1 MGSNFQWLIM
11 SVEKDDIQIID
22 AESKMWGDGTLVQKL
37 MKTVGKQAVL
47 YKDNRL
53 RTYLI
58 VKQGTGKMTEELAEL
73 RREYG
78 LDSSE
83 NPAECAAARTATQ
96 LIVDTESNEQAT
108 APITEATTVQ
118 SSAVVKVVF
127 CEFCRFVESG
137 SLNLR

>member
-22 AESKMWGDGTLVQKL
+22 AESKMWGDRTLVQKL

-96 LIVDTESNEQAT
+96 SIADTESNEQAT

-127 CEFCRFVESG
+127 CEFCR
-137 SLNLR
+137 L

>member
-22 AESKMWGDGTLVQKL
+22 AESKMWGDRTLVQKL

-96 LIVDTESNEQAT
+96 SIVDTESSEQAT

-127 CEFCRFVESG
+127 CEFCR
-137 SLNLR
+137 L

>member
-22 AESKMWGDGTLVQKL
+22 AESKMWGDRTLVQKL

-96 LIVDTESNEQAT
+96 SIVDTESNEQAM

-127 CEFCRFVESG
+127 CEFCR
-137 SLNLR
+137 L

>member
-1 MGSNFQWLIM
+1 M

-22 AESKMWGDGTLVQKL
+22 AKSKMWGNRTLVQKL

-53 RTYLI
+53 RNYLI

-96 LIVDTESNEQAT
+96 SIVDTESNEQAT
-108 APITEATTVQ
+108 ATITEATTVQ

-127 CEFCRFVESG
+127 CEYCRLWFKKLVP
-137 SLNLR
+137 

>member
-22 AESKMWGDGTLVQKL
+22 AESKMWGDRTLVQKL

-58 VKQGTGKMTEELAEL
+58 VKQGTGKMTEALAEL

-96 LIVDTESNEQAT
+96 SIVDTESNEQAT
-108 APITEATTVQ
+108 AAITEATTVQ

-127 CEFCRFVESG
+127 CEFCR
-137 SLNLR
+137 L

>member
-1 MGSNFQWLIM
+1 
-11 SVEKDDIQIID
+11 
-22 AESKMWGDGTLVQKL
+22 MWGDRTLVQKL

-83 NPAECAAARTATQ
+83 NPAECAAACTATQ
-96 LIVDTESNEQAT
+96 SIVDTESNEQAT
-108 APITEATTVQ
+108 SPITEATTVQ

-127 CEFCRFVESG
+127 CEFCR
-137 SLNLR
+137 L

>member
-22 AESKMWGDGTLVQKL
+22 AESKMWGDRTLVQKL

-78 LDSSE
+78 LDSPE

-96 LIVDTESNEQAT
+96 SIVDTESNEQAT

-127 CEFCRFVESG
+127 CEFCR
-137 SLNLR
+137 L

>member
-22 AESKMWGDGTLVQKL
+22 AESKMWGDRTLVQKL

-96 LIVDTESNEQAT
+96 SIVDTESNEQAT

-127 CEFCRFVESG
+127 CEFCR
-137 SLNLR
+137 L

>member
-22 AESKMWGDGTLVQKL
+22 AESKMWGDRTLVQKL

-58 VKQGTGKMTEELAEL
+58 VKKGTGKMTEELAEL

-83 NPAECAAARTATQ
+83 NPAECAAARTATKS
-96 LIVDTESNEQAT
+96 IVDTESNEQAT

-127 CEFCRFVESG
+127 CEFCR
-137 SLNLR
+137 L

>member
-22 AESKMWGDGTLVQKL
+22 AESKMWGDRTLVQKL
-37 MKTVGKQAVL
+37 MKTVGQQAVL

-96 LIVDTESNEQAT
+96 SIVDTESNEQAT

-127 CEFCRFVESG
+127 CEFCR
-137 SLNLR
+137 L

>member
-22 AESKMWGDGTLVQKL
+22 AESKMWGDRTLVQKL

-58 VKQGTGKMTEELAEL
+58 VKQGTGKMAEELAEL

-96 LIVDTESNEQAT
+96 SIVDTESNEQAT
-108 APITEATTVQ
+108 APITEASTVQ

-127 CEFCRFVESG
+127 CEFCR
-137 SLNLR
+137 L

>member
-11 SVEKDDIQIID
+11 SVKKDDIQIID
-22 AESKMWGDGTLVQKL
+22 AESKMWGDRTLVQKL

-58 VKQGTGKMTEELAEL
+58 VKQGTGKMTEELEEL

-96 LIVDTESNEQAT
+96 SIVDTESNEQAT

-127 CEFCRFVESG
+127 CELCR
-137 SLNLR
+137 L

>member
-11 SVEKDDIQIID
+11 SVEKYDIQIID
-22 AESKMWGDGTLVQKL
+22 AESKMWGDRTLVQKL

-58 VKQGTGKMTEELAEL
+58 VNQGTGKMTEELAEL

-83 NPAECAAARTATQ
+83 NPAESAAARTATQ
-96 LIVDTESNEQAT
+96 SIVDTESNEQAT

-127 CEFCRFVESG
+127 CEFYR
-137 SLNLR
+137 L

>member
-22 AESKMWGDGTLVQKL
+22 AESKMWGDRSLVQKL

-96 LIVDTESNEQAT
+96 SIVDTESNEQAT

-118 SSAVVKVVF
+118 SSAVIKVVF
-127 CEFCRFVESG
+127 CEFCR
-137 SLNLR
+137 L

>member
-22 AESKMWGDGTLVQKL
+22 AESKMWGDRTLVQKQ

-58 VKQGTGKMTEELAEL
+58 LKQGTGKMTEELAEL

-96 LIVDTESNEQAT
+96 SIVDTESNEQAT

-127 CEFCRFVESG
+127 CEFCR
-137 SLNLR
+137 L

>member
-22 AESKMWGDGTLVQKL
+22 AESKMWGDRTLVQKL

-83 NPAECAAARTATQ
+83 NPAECAAARTAIQ
-96 LIVDTESNEQAT
+96 SIVDTESNEQAT

-127 CEFCRFVESG
+127 CEFCR
-137 SLNLR
+137 L